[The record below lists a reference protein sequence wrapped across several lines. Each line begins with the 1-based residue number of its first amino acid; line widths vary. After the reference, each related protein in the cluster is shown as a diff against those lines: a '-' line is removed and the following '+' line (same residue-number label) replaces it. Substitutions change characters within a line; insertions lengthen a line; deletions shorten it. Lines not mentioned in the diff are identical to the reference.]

1 MELGRVSVRG
11 QNVNLLYEAIHRQH
25 GLVWSI
31 GKTIQLENI
40 SLLDGQVENN
50 SPLKLGEFQHDVLSV
65 HWSSNIGPSTCY
77 LSVVHSQ
84 HVSLWKVD
92 GVVPKLNFKQ
102 VRKLNVQPI
111 PQGCLWNPDR
121 DILCVLAKQQCSFF
135 FHHTDDKGTF
145 AFSPLEDEKIRCGTW
160 TDDGNK
166 LVLCIGACLLLY
178 SWPDIDDTISDYKS
192 AVWRIPN
199 LDGCVTSIVSLSDS
213 IVLCAAELPLESL
226 CKVKDTFV
234 VPDLNENTNSLQE
247 DIISPK
253 KSVSATEAL
262 FSLSR
267 NPHFDIES
275 TTQLVTVSLEDEKDP
290 CSISMTGIKGIL
302 TPELLVYIP
311 NIKSV
316 VVGSNT
322 QNLLQV
328 FTFQNGSITSALTKT
343 AEVKL
348 DKQERPKGIS
358 QMLPPLTNQTGIL
371 LAVGR
376 RASSDSAFLTSS
388 SGSAMEIKLKFFPFT
403 IDKNVLKNLKEE
415 QGSLEFK
422 ESESSI
428 SVIEHAEKVS
438 DTVDIPENIKEAVA
452 HGNQTEKHSEND
464 SSDNYDRDLLIRK
477 QETVTELKD
486 FSKTDS
492 TDSSPRDI
500 ILGSQSKGGKS
511 LVEDLTGSGN
521 SGSELET
528 ETTEF
533 SAKTPYFQNNI
544 DTSFHDS
551 ITDQLIKPVNDQ
563 HDVEEKPVHR
573 PKVITCLDDS
583 AISMATSSTSFGT
596 NVDSTKEERMQLEID
611 KLNHRIEEL
620 KMKVSHLTEL
630 IKESTIITKYQS
642 QSQPEVIQIH
652 CKCPGMETKKKS
664 FLLDNGRLQYEIVKT
679 AFQLTTLEIF
689 IDDDPCVV
697 SANIDGYIPIRFTP
711 SSTLVIT
718 GNTDR
723 GDNTAK

>member
-11 QNVNLLYEAIHRQH
+11 QNVNLLYQAIHRQH

-358 QMLPPLTNQTGIL
+358 QMLPPLQTRL
-371 LAVGR
+371 
-376 RASSDSAFLTSS
+376 
-388 SGSAMEIKLKFFPFT
+388 
-403 IDKNVLKNLKEE
+403 
-415 QGSLEFK
+415 
-422 ESESSI
+422 
-428 SVIEHAEKVS
+428 VS
-438 DTVDIPENIKEAVA
+438 
-452 HGNQTEKHSEND
+452 
-464 SSDNYDRDLLIRK
+464 
-477 QETVTELKD
+477 
-486 FSKTDS
+486 
-492 TDSSPRDI
+492 
-500 ILGSQSKGGKS
+500 
-511 LVEDLTGSGN
+511 
-521 SGSELET
+521 
-528 ETTEF
+528 
-533 SAKTPYFQNNI
+533 
-544 DTSFHDS
+544 
-551 ITDQLIKPVNDQ
+551 
-563 HDVEEKPVHR
+563 
-573 PKVITCLDDS
+573 C
-583 AISMATSSTSFGT
+583 
-596 NVDSTKEERMQLEID
+596 
-611 KLNHRIEEL
+611 
-620 KMKVSHLTEL
+620 
-630 IKESTIITKYQS
+630 
-642 QSQPEVIQIH
+642 
-652 CKCPGMETKKKS
+652 
-664 FLLDNGRLQYEIVKT
+664 
-679 AFQLTTLEIF
+679 
-689 IDDDPCVV
+689 
-697 SANIDGYIPIRFTP
+697 
-711 SSTLVIT
+711 
-718 GNTDR
+718 
-723 GDNTAK
+723 

>member
-11 QNVNLLYEAIHRQH
+11 QNVNLLYQAIHRQH

-302 TPELLVYIP
+302 TPELLVYIVRIKGILTPELLVYIP

-358 QMLPPLTNQTGIL
+358 QMLPPLQTRL
-371 LAVGR
+371 
-376 RASSDSAFLTSS
+376 
-388 SGSAMEIKLKFFPFT
+388 
-403 IDKNVLKNLKEE
+403 
-415 QGSLEFK
+415 
-422 ESESSI
+422 
-428 SVIEHAEKVS
+428 VS
-438 DTVDIPENIKEAVA
+438 
-452 HGNQTEKHSEND
+452 
-464 SSDNYDRDLLIRK
+464 
-477 QETVTELKD
+477 
-486 FSKTDS
+486 
-492 TDSSPRDI
+492 
-500 ILGSQSKGGKS
+500 
-511 LVEDLTGSGN
+511 
-521 SGSELET
+521 
-528 ETTEF
+528 
-533 SAKTPYFQNNI
+533 
-544 DTSFHDS
+544 
-551 ITDQLIKPVNDQ
+551 
-563 HDVEEKPVHR
+563 
-573 PKVITCLDDS
+573 C
-583 AISMATSSTSFGT
+583 
-596 NVDSTKEERMQLEID
+596 
-611 KLNHRIEEL
+611 
-620 KMKVSHLTEL
+620 
-630 IKESTIITKYQS
+630 
-642 QSQPEVIQIH
+642 
-652 CKCPGMETKKKS
+652 
-664 FLLDNGRLQYEIVKT
+664 
-679 AFQLTTLEIF
+679 
-689 IDDDPCVV
+689 
-697 SANIDGYIPIRFTP
+697 
-711 SSTLVIT
+711 
-718 GNTDR
+718 
-723 GDNTAK
+723 